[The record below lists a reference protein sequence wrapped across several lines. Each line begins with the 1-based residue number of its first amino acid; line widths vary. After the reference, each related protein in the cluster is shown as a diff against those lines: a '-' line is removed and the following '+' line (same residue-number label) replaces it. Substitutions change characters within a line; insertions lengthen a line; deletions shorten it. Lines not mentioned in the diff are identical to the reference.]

1 MSERERVSLLQ
12 RGEGEDLVLLH
23 GYLAC
28 KESFYYQIEALS
40 ARYRVTAFDF
50 WGMGASAP
58 PDGPWSVSDYA
69 ARTRAL
75 LGELGIARVFL
86 LAPAFGGRVALTLL
100 AAVTDC
106 FPYGLFA
113 GCAGIPPRRGLAYAA
128 RVRAYRAVR
137 RLAPRF
143 AERHFGS
150 AEYRTLSPR
159 MKESYKKI
167 VNEDLTPCLAKIRSR
182 VLYVFGERD
191 TATPPYMA
199 RALHAGTAGSG
210 LIFLRGCTH
219 FCFCEQPARFN
230 AVALEFF
237 PRRPTSQEEERYV

>member
-75 LGELGIARVFL
+75 LGELGIARAFL
-86 LAPAFGGRVALTLL
+86 LAHSFGGRVALKLL
-100 AAVTDC
+100 ASPDPPFSRALLT
-106 FPYGLFA
+106 
-113 GCAGIPPRRGLAYAA
+113 GCAGIPPRRGMRYAL
-128 RVRAYRAVR
+128 RVKAYRAVKKI
-137 RLAPRF
+137 APRF
-143 AERHFGS
+143 AERRFGS
-150 AEYRTLSPR
+150 AEYRALSPLMR
-159 MKESYKKI
+159 ESFKKI
-167 VNEDLTPCLAKIRSR
+167 VNEDLTPCLAAVRVP
-182 VLYVFGERD
+182 VLYVFGDRD
-191 TATPPYMA
+191 VQTPPYMA
-199 RALHAGTAGSG
+199 EALHAGTAGSG
-210 LIFLRGCTH
+210 LVYMKGCSH
-219 FCFCEQPARFN
+219 FCFCERPAEFN
-230 AVALEFF
+230 AVARAFF
-237 PRRPTSQEEERYV
+237 R